1 MRPALYT
8 FLAGVAIMAFVAMLI
23 LPWPTPRHVTACGGT
38 HTTGPNGETKCA
50 GLPRVPSNDV
60 VPRAIDYR

>member
-23 LPWPTPRHVTACGGT
+23 LPWPTPDPPMVCGGT
-38 HTTGPNGETKCA
+38 QTTGLNGEMKCGALPPVPPNG
-50 GLPRVPSNDV
+50 VPH
-60 VPRAIDYR
+60 RAIDFR